1 MNTLKMRYLRFALLL
16 VFLAGLLVIL
26 AFFLIGE
33 DEKPILINNTPVPPF
48 PALSPVRVAE
58 GAGLY
63 AQQCASCHGENLQ
76 GAPDWKKPLPDGSLP
91 PPPHDG
97 SGHTWHHPDSL
108 LIDIIANGGD
118 PSYNSKMPA
127 FSGRLFEDEIASIL
141 DYIKSRWG
149 KDEREFQWWITYTQD
164 RS

>member
-1 MNTLKMRYLRFALLL
+1 
-16 VFLAGLLVIL
+16 
-26 AFFLIGE
+26 
-33 DEKPILINNTPVPPF
+33 
-48 PALSPVRVAE
+48 
-58 GAGLY
+58 
-63 AQQCASCHGENLQ
+63 
-76 GAPDWKKPLPDGSLP
+76 
-91 PPPHDG
+91 
-97 SGHTWHHPDSL
+97 L

-118 PSYNSKMPA
+118 RSYNSKMPA